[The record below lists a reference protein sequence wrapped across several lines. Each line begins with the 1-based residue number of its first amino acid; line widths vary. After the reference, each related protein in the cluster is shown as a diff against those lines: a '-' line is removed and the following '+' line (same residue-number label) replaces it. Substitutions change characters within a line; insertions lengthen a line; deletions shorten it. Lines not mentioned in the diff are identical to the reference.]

1 MRRVSDQPAVTGAL
15 GLESGTVRIAPY
27 DATWPTL
34 YAAEAA
40 RLESVLEARGLSLAL
55 EHTGS
60 TAVPGL
66 PAKPVL
72 DILGGLHDDADRPAA
87 IAALVAA
94 GYNHRGEQG
103 IPGRDFFRRGSPRQ
117 YHLHLTRLGSEFW
130 TEHRLFRDYLRTHP
144 EARDAYAALKAELA
158 ERFPFDREQYI
169 EGKTEF
175 VLRTLA
181 KARAD
186 AREENR

>member
-72 DILGGLHDDADRPAA
+72 DILGGLRDDADRPAA
-87 IAALVAA
+87 IEALVAA

-103 IPGRDFFRRGSPRQ
+103 IPGRDFFRRGNPRQ

-130 TEHRLFRDYLRTHP
+130 TEHRLFRDYLRTHS